1 MMSEENATLFDELPQ
16 ASSVQAKVENT
27 VCASGQARVLMPN
40 RGQMEFRASDLDS
53 LLPEGHR
60 ARLVWD
66 YVVRLDLAELYAQIK
81 AVEGGVGRSR
91 IAPEILLAL
100 WLYAT
105 LEGVGTARGLARLCE
120 AHDAYRWICGG
131 VQVNYHTLAD
141 FRVGHAT
148 VLDALLT
155 VSVANLMDAGV
166 VKLKRVAH
174 DGVRVRAS
182 AGAASFRRKHRL
194 EGYLEAA
201 RQQVDALK
209 QQVADDPCAL
219 SRREKAARERAA
231 RERQERIER
240 ALERLPEMQQAK
252 RRQGKD
258 PEQARASST
267 DSEATVM
274 KMADGGYRPAYNAQ
288 LCSDTEAQVIVG
300 IEVVTSGS
308 DLGQLSPMVEQVQ
321 ARYGATPDEYL
332 VDGGYPA
339 HAQIDAVA
347 DKTVV
352 YAPVPKAKEGE
363 RDPHEAHAGD
373 SEAVASWRS
382 RMATDEAKSIYK
394 DRAATAE
401 CVNAQARNRG
411 MIRLPV
417 RGSAKVKCVVLLY
430 VLAHN
435 LMRIAALA
443 PQLLGI
449 GTGPSSAAS
458 LAISSGQF
466 A

>member
-1 MMSEENATLFDELPQ
+1 MSQENATLFDDLPQ
-16 ASSVQAKVENT
+16 ASSVEAKVGNA
-27 VCASGQARVLMPN
+27 VRASGQARVLMPN
-40 RGQMEFRASDLDS
+40 RGQMEFRASDPDS

-141 FRVGHAT
+141 FRVGHAG
-148 VLDALLT
+148 VLDGLLT
-155 VSVANLMDAGV
+155 LSVANLMEAGV
-166 VKLKRVAH
+166 VKLKRVAQ
-174 DGVRVRAS
+174 DGMRVRAS
-182 AGAASFRRKHRL
+182 AGAASFRRQHRL
-194 EGYLEAA
+194 EGCLEEA
-201 RQQVDALK
+201 RQQVEALK
-209 QQVADDPCAL
+209 QQVADDPGAPN
-219 SRREKAARERAA
+219 RREKAVRERAA
-231 RERQERIER
+231 RERQKRVER
-240 ALERLPEMQQAK
+240 ALTRLPQMQEAK

-288 LCSDTEAQVIVG
+288 LCSDTKAQVIVG
-300 IEVVTSGS
+300 VEVVTSGS
-308 DLGQLSPMVEQVQ
+308 DLGQLAPMLAQIDE
-321 ARYGATPDEYL
+321 RYGYMPDEYL
-332 VDGGYPA
+332 VDGGYRA
-339 HAQIDAVA
+339 HAQLDAVA
-347 DKTVV
+347 DNTIV

-363 RDPHEAHAGD
+363 RDAHEAHAGD
-373 SEAVASWRS
+373 SEAVASWRR

-401 CVNAQARNRG
+401 CVNAQARERG
-411 MIRLPV
+411 MTRLRV
-417 RGSAKVKCVVLLY
+417 RGLAKVKSVVLLFA
-430 VLAHN
+430 LAHN
-435 LMRIAALA
+435 LMRTLALA
-443 PQLLGI
+443 PEWI
-449 GTGPSSAAS
+449 GFAAPGTMPI
-458 LAISSGQF
+458 A
-466 A
+466 